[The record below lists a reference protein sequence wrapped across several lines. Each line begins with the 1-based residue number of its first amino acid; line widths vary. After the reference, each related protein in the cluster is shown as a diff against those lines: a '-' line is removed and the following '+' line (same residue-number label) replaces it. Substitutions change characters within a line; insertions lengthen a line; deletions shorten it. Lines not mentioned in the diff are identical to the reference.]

1 MIRTTAEYQSAI
13 EFIKK
18 DIELYDYE
26 LSEKMSSLEYNLYL
40 QDTEYFLDFLYEKSR
55 TIEDLIEYLEFYSSE
70 KISKLRRELER
81 SQEVLI
87 LSVDKYLDKDFI
99 AISPEWE
106 TKSASKIKD
115 RDGSDIPIAV
125 IADDNSI
132 LNSGETSNEM
142 KAKTIIKDST
152 IVANSDN
159 ISTCIKEDYYIV
171 EYNLDKPQEIIE
183 NLIIDIYDATDVN
196 NVSFNAINCEAD
208 FYLFSD
214 NKITA
219 VLTANNNTK
228 EKQNWNYNKYTNSQ
242 LNSINTTSL
251 SFNRAKDIYSNLS
264 ARNDKMVK
272 NSIKHY
278 SKEVKRYQETKNKQL
293 EKSNLISVE
302 E

>member
-183 NLIIDIYDATDVN
+183 NLIIDIYDTTDVN

-208 FYLFSD
+208 FYLSSD

-242 LNSINTTSL
+242 LNSVNTTSL

-278 SKEVKRYQETKNKQL
+278 SKEVKQYQETKNKQL

>member
-171 EYNLDKPQEIIE
+171 EYNLDKPQKITE

-208 FYLFSD
+208 FYLSSD

-242 LNSINTTSL
+242 LNSVNTTSL

>member
-99 AISPEWE
+99 AVSPEWE

-171 EYNLDKPQEIIE
+171 EYNLDKPQEITE

-208 FYLFSD
+208 FYLSSD

-242 LNSINTTSL
+242 LNSVNITSL

-264 ARNDKMVK
+264 ARNDKIVK

-278 SKEVKRYQETKNKQL
+278 SKEVKQYQETKNKQL